1 VTGVA
6 EARALLRL
14 GAGDAGKMATDAA
27 GTPRL
32 VKTALPIAAALLLAA
47 AAAPGAAARTDACT
61 LLDAAQLSALL
72 GVALEPGRHVM
83 PGAVTSCDWAPS
95 GTESIDSKKVVVTLL
110 SAQSF
115 AFGRTPVRD
124 AVAVAAHGIGDEA
137 YYVTTPPFGTALSV
151 KQGGAYFQV
160 RVGGFPPHQART
172 LERRLALE
180 LLKKV

>member
-1 VTGVA
+1 
-6 EARALLRL
+6 
-14 GAGDAGKMATDAA
+14 MASDAA

-32 VKTALPIAAALLLAA
+32 VKIRLLMCAAPLLAA
-47 AAAPGAAARTDACT
+47 AAAPASGVSTDACT
-61 LLDAAQLSALL
+61 LLDAARLSTLL

-83 PGAVTSCDWAPS
+83 PGALSSCDWAPS

-124 AVAVAAHGIGDEA
+124 AVALATSGIGDEA
-137 YYVTTPPFGTALSV
+137 YYVTTPPFGTTLSV
-151 KQGGAYFQV
+151 KKGSAYFQV
-160 RVGGFPPHQART
+160 RVAGFPPHQART

-180 LLKKV
+180 LLHRV

>member
-1 VTGVA
+1 MTEVA

-14 GAGDAGKMATDAA
+14 GADDAGKMAADAA

-32 VKTALPIAAALLLAA
+32 VKTPLPMCAALALAG
-47 AAAPGAAARTDACT
+47 AAAPVAAAPTDACA
-61 LLDAAQLSALL
+61 LLDATQLSALL
-72 GVALEPGRHVM
+72 GVALAPGRHVM
-83 PGAVTSCDWAPS
+83 PGALTSCDWAPS

-115 AFGRTPVRD
+115 AFGKTPVRD
-124 AVAVAAHGIGDEA
+124 AVAVAARGIGDEA

-151 KQGGAYFQV
+151 RKGGAYFQV

-180 LLKKV
+180 LLKEG